1 MKKLGLLLIEIGQE
15 ERQVDIMRQ
24 VLSEQSNFS
33 TYNLFRYI
41 TSNNINGSIGA
52 KEVIYFMKKNKILHN
67 KFEVDCLI
75 KSLDKDGDGSIG
87 YADFLSFVIIFI
99 KSTKLRIY

>member
-1 MKKLGLLLIEIGQE
+1 
-15 ERQVDIMRQ
+15 
-24 VLSEQSNFS
+24 
-33 TYNLFRYI
+33 
-41 TSNNINGSIGA
+41 
-52 KEVIYFMKKNKILHN
+52 MKKNKILHN

-99 KSTKLRIY
+99 KSTKLIKY